1 MIISPVPVSGTV
13 FMTTTRTALEDFFLA
28 MCLDGFFWL
37 ESICFSLYLV
47 PFLRKYNYG
56 FKSLILMQHIFLLIL
71 GRVQVRMSELLE
83 TKLILLQFS
92 HGIRVLKSK
101 EPYLIEVNSISSQVL
116 SLIAFDISVF
126 SWFERGFDWTKFINA
141 ILSQSCTTKKMPK
154 TKQGSY
160 NLKD

>member
-1 MIISPVPVSGTV
+1 
-13 FMTTTRTALEDFFLA
+13 
-28 MCLDGFFWL
+28 
-37 ESICFSLYLV
+37 
-47 PFLRKYNYG
+47 
-56 FKSLILMQHIFLLIL
+56 MQHIFLLIL

-92 HGIRVLKSK
+92 HGIRVLKPK